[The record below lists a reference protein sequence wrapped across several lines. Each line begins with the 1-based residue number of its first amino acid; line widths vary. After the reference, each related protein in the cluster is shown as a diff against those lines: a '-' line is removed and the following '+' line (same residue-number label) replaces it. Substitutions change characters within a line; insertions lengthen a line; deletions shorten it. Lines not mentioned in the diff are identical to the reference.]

1 MTHVVVSGAN
11 RGIGLEFCRQYVS
24 QGATVTALC
33 RQASPEL
40 EALDINIVEGID
52 VAQAIPADLIELA
65 LGDAKVD
72 ILINNAGILRF
83 EDLSQLD
90 MNTIEAQLQANTL
103 GPLRVTE
110 ALLPYMESG
119 SKIAMITS
127 RMGSIE
133 DNSSGGYYGY
143 RMSKAALN
151 CLGKSLAIDLAHQG
165 ISVALLHPGFVQTE
179 MVNGAGDISAE
190 TAAERLMARINELSI
205 EVTGSFWHSNGEN
218 LPW

>member
-72 ILINNAGILRF
+72 ILINNAGILR
-83 EDLSQLD
+83 LSL
-90 MNTIEAQLQANTL
+90 IH
-103 GPLRVTE
+103 
-110 ALLPYMESG
+110 
-119 SKIAMITS
+119 I
-127 RMGSIE
+127 
-133 DNSSGGYYGY
+133 
-143 RMSKAALN
+143 
-151 CLGKSLAIDLAHQG
+151 
-165 ISVALLHPGFVQTE
+165 
-179 MVNGAGDISAE
+179 
-190 TAAERLMARINELSI
+190 
-205 EVTGSFWHSNGEN
+205 
-218 LPW
+218 